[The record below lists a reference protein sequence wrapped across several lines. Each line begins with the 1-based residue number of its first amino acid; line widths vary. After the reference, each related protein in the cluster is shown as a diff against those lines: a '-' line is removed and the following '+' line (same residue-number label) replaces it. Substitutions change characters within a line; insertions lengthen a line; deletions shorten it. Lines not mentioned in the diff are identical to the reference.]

1 MHDLQSVKLCP
12 MLQASALYYK
22 TKLCVHN
29 FTMYNLHTRD
39 VHCYWFDEHNAGL
52 VESVFVSCIIDC
64 LRKTLS
70 EKPLPIVLFSD
81 ECSSQ
86 NRNVILSNALLHLA
100 IEYNVITQTFLE
112 KGHTQMECDSSHS
125 AIECK
130 LKNKEIYY
138 LPSQY
143 ASISKEAR
151 PKQPFIVQ
159 FLSYDFFY
167 DYSNKNDF
175 SMSQS
180 ALAESQMILQ
190 SQI

>member
-1 MHDLQSVKLCP
+1 
-12 MLQASALYYK
+12 
-22 TKLCVHN
+22 
-29 FTMYNLHTRD
+29 
-39 VHCYWFDEHNAGL
+39 
-52 VESVFVSCIIDC
+52 
-64 LRKTLS
+64 
-70 EKPLPIVLFSD
+70 
-81 ECSSQ
+81 
-86 NRNVILSNALLHLA
+86 
-100 IEYNVITQTFLE
+100 
-112 KGHTQMECDSSHS
+112 MECDSSHS